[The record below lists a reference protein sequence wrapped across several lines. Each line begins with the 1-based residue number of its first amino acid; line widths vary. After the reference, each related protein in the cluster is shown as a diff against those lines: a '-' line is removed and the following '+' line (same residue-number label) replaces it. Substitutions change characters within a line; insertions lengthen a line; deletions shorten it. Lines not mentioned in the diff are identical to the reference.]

1 MNKLQIICLSLLAMA
16 TGCTNEMDD
25 TSSTDN
31 QSIAKVQAT
40 IGEPSIIRATTGN
53 DDNISYQS
61 FESNDKIGLFASQG
75 LSAIN
80 MGLTYSDGS
89 FKNKDLQWTG
99 GNATKVYAYFPY
111 TANQDEINIWREE
124 KNDQNQKWKEGF
136 NDMLLASNANV
147 PEGAIINLNFTHQFA
162 MLVIKRGKGFDN
174 VPSGTSKDVS
184 ITLNQSVGKTA
195 GITYNNDEPSIT
207 LNNSSNGVT
216 VLPTTE
222 GTYNNAKVYYV
233 IIPVG
238 KISNKAVNVASITL
252 YNNLGRE
259 MSVAPSITPAKN
271 NKYIIKVKMLD
282 NEAVA
287 SPIEIVRWDNED
299 IIIEKPAGIKNGEDF
314 TTWAATYNDTNLDET
329 QKINTLNNYGSYN
342 ETTSKWTFLLLEDI
356 DLTDKT
362 FNGITNFADI
372 FDGQGHS
379 ISGINI
385 HEENADDTRPTGFVR
400 TLSGT
405 IKSLILKD
413 ATIYGK
419 SDIGGFAG
427 KAESGAKISKCQLTG
442 ASIVFGTDNVGAF
455 IGKNEAGESAIENC
469 TQAPTVII
477 KTSPSN

>member
-1 MNKLQIICLSLLAMA
+1 MNKLQIICLSLLAMT

-25 TSSTDN
+25 ASSIGN

-40 IGEPSIIRATTGN
+40 IGEPSIIRAATGN
-53 DDNISYQS
+53 GDYISYQS
-61 FESNDKIGLFASQG
+61 FEPNDKIGLFASQG
-75 LSAIN
+75 LSATN
-80 MGLTYSDGS
+80 MELTYSDGS
-89 FKNKDLQWTG
+89 FKNAELQWTG
-99 GNATKVYAYFPY
+99 GNATHVYAYFPY
-111 TANQDEINIWREE
+111 TANQNEINIWREE
-124 KNDQNQKWKEGF
+124 KNDQAPTWKKGF

-174 VPSGTSKDVS
+174 VPTSTSKDVS
-184 ITLNQSVGKTA
+184 ITLNQPVGKTA
-195 GITYNNDEPSIT
+195 GITYSNNAPSIT
-207 LNNSSNGVT
+207 LNNSSDGVT
-216 VLPTTE
+216 VLPTNE
-222 GTYNNAKVYYV
+222 GKYNSAEVYYV

-238 KISNKAVNVASITL
+238 KIGEKSVNVASITL
-252 YNNLGRE
+252 HNNLGRE

-271 NKYIIKVKMLD
+271 NKYIIEVKMLD

-299 IIIEKPAGIKNGEDF
+299 IIIEKPAGIKTEEDF
-314 TTWAATYNDTNLDET
+314 TTWAATYNDTKLNPT
-329 QKINTLNNYGSYN
+329 QEINTLKNYGSYDQN
-342 ETTSKWTFLLLEDI
+342 TNKWTFLLLEDI

-362 FNGITNFADI
+362 FNGITNFVDI

-385 HEENADDTRPTGFVR
+385 HEKEADDTRPTGFVR

-419 SDIGGFAG
+419 SDIGAFAG
-427 KAESGAKISKCQLTG
+427 KAESGAKINKCQLTG
-442 ASIVFGTDNVGAF
+442 ASIIFGTGNVGAF
-455 IGKNEAGESAIENC
+455 IGKNEVGENAIENC

>member
-1 MNKLQIICLSLLAMA
+1 MNKLQIICLSLLAMT
-16 TGCTNEMDD
+16 TGCTNEMND
-25 TSSTDN
+25 TSSTGN
-31 QSIAKVQAT
+31 QGVAIVQAT
-40 IGEPSIIRATTGN
+40 IGESIISKVAIRN
-53 DDNISYQS
+53 DDNISYTS
-61 FESNDKIGLFASQG
+61 FTDNDEIGLFATGG
-75 LSAIN
+75 LTADN
-80 MGLTYSDGS
+80 KKLTYSEGS
-89 FKNKDLQWTG
+89 FKNTDLQWTG
-99 GNATKVYAYFPY
+99 GNATQVYAYFPY
-111 TANQDEINIWREE
+111 TVKQDEINIWRE
-124 KNDQNQKWKEGF
+124 QNTQDPIWKAGF

-147 PEGAIINLNFTHQFA
+147 PEGAIINLSFTHQFA

-174 VPSGTSKDVS
+174 VPNSTSNDVS

-195 GITYNNDEPSIT
+195 GITYSSNAPSIT
-207 LNNSSNGVT
+207 LNSKDGVT
-216 VLPTTE
+216 VLHTNE
-222 GTYNNAKVYYV
+222 GKYNNDNVYYV

-238 KISNKAVNVASITL
+238 KIDENAVNVASITL
-252 YNNLGRE
+252 CNNLGRK

-271 NKYIIKVKMLD
+271 NKYIIEVKMLD

-299 IIIEKPAGIKNGEDF
+299 IIIEKPAGIKTEEDF
-314 TTWAATYNDTNLDET
+314 TTWAATYNDTKLYPT
-329 QKINTLNNYGSYN
+329 QKINTLKNYGSYDQN
-342 ETTSKWTFLLLEDI
+342 TNKWTFLLLEDI
-356 DLTDKT
+356 DLTNKT

-385 HEENADDTRPTGFVR
+385 HEENAGDTHPTGFVR
-400 TLSGT
+400 TLSGI

-419 SDIGGFAG
+419 SDIGAFAG

-442 ASIVFGTDNVGAF
+442 ASIIFGTGNVGAF
-455 IGKNEAGESAIENC
+455 IGKNEVGENAIENC